1 MKNNNEIIFAYGD
14 NSITILHKGKP
25 NVITSDRVNYRS
37 ILDAVKANDAKLVYE
52 LLDEVQAIRTMT
64 EGRVTITGNKVFFDG
79 EEIHGAIVSKLTHML
94 ESGFTN
100 LTGWMKFT
108 EKLMSNP
115 SMKSRE
121 QSYPFIARTDILITP
136 EGNCRGY
143 KGVNNEFYSIHGNTS
158 SKITKGTV
166 NSSGQIFNGIGET
179 IKMDRA
185 QVDDDS
191 NHGCSSGLHIGSH
204 KYADSWGG
212 SDGKLMIVEF
222 NPKHIVSVPSC
233 SNYEKLRVCKYKV
246 IEECTDRQV
255 LQYTSG
261 SYNDNGHD
269 LFEFIYDQCNA
280 NSSVSLSYVQQE
292 FPDTTMSDI
301 ISLGESRPEYRISTQ
316 FNDDYMDYD
325 ISVEYTD

>member
-25 NVITSDRVNYRS
+25 NVITSDRANYRS
-37 ILDAVKANDAKLVYE
+37 ILDAVKANDAELTYE
-52 LLDEVQAIRTMT
+52 LLDEVAAIKTMT
-64 EGRVTITGNKVFFDG
+64 EGRVTITGNKVFFDD

-108 EKLMSNP
+108 EKLLSNP

-143 KGVNNEFYSIHGNTS
+143 KGVRDDYKDRYTGNFD
-158 SKITKGTV
+158 
-166 NSSGQIFNGIGET
+166 NSPGMKH
-179 IKMDRA
+179 KMSRRD
-185 QVDDDS
+185 VDDDV
-191 NHGCSSGLHIGSH
+191 NHGCSYGFHIGSH
-204 KYADSWGG
+204 KYADNWGG

-261 SYNDNGHD
+261 SYNDNDHD
-269 LFEFIYDQCNA
+269 LFEFIYDECNA
-280 NSSVSLSYVQQE
+280 NSTVSLDCIQSE
-292 FPDTTMSDI
+292 FPGTTMSDI
-301 ISLGESRPEYRISTQ
+301 ISLGESRPEYRIGHQ